1 MTTASKSVFYDGQ
14 SSVPKNIQLWFDSNT
29 GQFTFEIENK
39 SVDNVYRGVYNID
52 KERGNNR
59 RDPIK

>member
-29 GQFTFEIENK
+29 AQFTFEIENK
-39 SVDNVYRGVYNID
+39 SVDN
-52 KERGNNR
+52 E
-59 RDPIK
+59 

>member
-39 SVDNVYRGVYNID
+39 SVDN
-52 KERGNNR
+52 EELNR
-59 RDPIK
+59 ILNSRVLYLVNE